1 MMIQALRKK
10 GNEVE
15 KSISS
20 CETLPCFDS
29 NAWLP
34 VDCSGLE
41 LQGYGTSISHL
52 GPSFIKKKKK
62 QKNKKKPLVYYPKCC

>member
-1 MMIQALRKK
+1 MMIQALSKK

-29 NAWLP
+29 NVWLP

-62 QKNKKKPLVYYPKCC
+62 NYLWLITPNVVN